1 MRTGRSNNKGFSIV
15 EMVIVI
21 AILSIVSVAALS
33 GAGIVRNAQNR
44 RVAQSVYNALG
55 KTKVNTMAKGD
66 VDTFM
71 ELKRDADG
79 YLVITSFAGV
89 KEETRVGGK
98 SVEVDYENAGSTASM
113 SSGDS
118 LKVEYERS
126 SGVVKSTDFTK
137 LTVGK
142 YKVTLEEATGKCE
155 IKRD

>member
-1 MRTGRSNNKGFSIV
+1 MKTGQNNNKGFSIV

-21 AILSIVSVAALS
+21 AILSIVSVAALT

-66 VDTFM
+66 ANTYM

-79 YLVITSFAGV
+79 YLLVTCFDGA
-89 KEETRVGGK
+89 KEEARVGGK
-98 SVEVDYENAGSTASM
+98 NLEVDYENSGSTSSM
-113 SSGDS
+113 SNGDT
-118 LKVEYERS
+118 LKVVYERS
-126 SGVVKSTDFTK
+126 SGIVKSTDFTK
-137 LTVGK
+137 ITVGK